1 MTGRNSRIC
10 IIPWTFV
17 TFVFICSL
25 LAEKDKLERKVN
37 IQGGDKKD
45 D

>member
-10 IIPWTFV
+10 IPLTFV

>member
-1 MTGRNSRIC
+1 MTGETKIDHN
-10 IIPWTFV
+10 TFGAV
-17 TFVFICSL
+17 EDAFSIFSL

>member
-1 MTGRNSRIC
+1 MTGSNIYSFEAVKDAFS
-10 IIPWTFV
+10 TF
-17 TFVFICSL
+17 SL

>member
-10 IIPWTFV
+10 IPRTFV

>member
-1 MTGRNSRIC
+1 MTGKIKL
-10 IIPWTFV
+10 IIIGAVEDAFSI
-17 TFVFICSL
+17 FSL